1 MEQPTE
7 LNNQILHKECN
18 DFTKAMIYQNLIK
31 MVGLLPV
38 DGIW

>member
-18 DFTKAMIYQNLIK
+18 DFTKAMIYQFDKNDWVIAS
-31 MVGLLPV
+31 
-38 DGIW
+38 W